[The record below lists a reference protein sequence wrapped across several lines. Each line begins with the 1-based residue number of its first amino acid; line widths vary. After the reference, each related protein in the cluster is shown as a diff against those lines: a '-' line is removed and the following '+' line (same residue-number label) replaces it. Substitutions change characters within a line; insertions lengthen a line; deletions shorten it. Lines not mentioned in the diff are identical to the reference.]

1 MDRYNKRNY
10 FRVELIL
17 PVKWRM
23 LDFDEIELV
32 KKGQGCNLLTRNLFK
47 NERLGEATGTKKDD
61 HVSGDFKKLNDKLDF
76 IINTIFCE
84 SEPNS
89 ALDRIVEI
97 SASGLKLKTKSDISI
112 GALLNM
118 SVLFSGSSYLQIELI
133 AETMRTQKVD
143 NDYLIA
149 ANIICIDDD
158 TKDFLTKMIFQ
169 KQRFDIRRIK
179 TKNGG
184 LQE

>member
-17 PVKWRM
+17 PVKWQM
-23 LDFDEIELV
+23 LNVDEIEVV
-32 KKGQGCNLLTRNLFK
+32 KKGQGCNLLTQNLFK
-47 NERLGEATGTKKDD
+47 HERPEEAAAAKKDD
-61 HVSGDFKKLNDKLDF
+61 HVSGAFKKLNDKLDF
-76 IINTIFCE
+76 IINTMFCE
-84 SEPNS
+84 SELNS
-89 ALDRIVEI
+89 ATDRIVEI
-97 SASGLKLKTKSDISI
+97 SASGIKLRTKSDISI
-112 GALLNM
+112 GVLLKM
-118 SVLFSGSSYLQIELI
+118 RLLFSGSSYLQIEFI
-133 AETMRTQKVD
+133 AETMRTQKLD

-158 TKDFLTKMIFQ
+158 TRDFLIKIIFQ

-184 LQE
+184 PQ